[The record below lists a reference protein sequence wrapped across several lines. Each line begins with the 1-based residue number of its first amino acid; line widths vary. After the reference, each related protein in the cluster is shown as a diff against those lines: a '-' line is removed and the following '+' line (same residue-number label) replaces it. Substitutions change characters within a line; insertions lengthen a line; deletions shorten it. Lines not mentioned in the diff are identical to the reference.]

1 MLAQRSALL
10 PEAASKEKLTF
21 CSFLPVMEG
30 NSLYA
35 WSLSLGKLNIIQGFY
50 GLTEK
55 IANFVRLSKDCPHN
69 KTNYLVAFW

>member
-1 MLAQRSALL
+1 
-10 PEAASKEKLTF
+10 
-21 CSFLPVMEG
+21 MEG
-30 NSLYA
+30 NSLNTCG
-35 WSLSLGKLNIIQGFY
+35 LSVGKLNIIQGFY